1 MTHRLAFTK
10 HYLHFSC
17 WSKKGYAVFAGLGR
31 EVKISRLALH
41 MYKNVLL
48 KAIGNGVIVNFDR
61 VAEVVPMIVLAVKEC
76 WTNARSKGEVCPIA
90 TQDSMG

>member
-1 MTHRLAFTK
+1 MTHRLALRK

-48 KAIGNGVIVNFDR
+48 KAIRNGVIVNLDS
-61 VAEVVPMIVLAVKEC
+61 VADLVPMVVLTVKEC
-76 WTNARSKGEVCPIA
+76 QINDRSKGEMCPVA
-90 TQDSMG
+90 TEII